1 MKRRVVLGATILVFI
16 FVIGLVGAS
25 LLNLTGSDS
34 APGEAKTNAACA
46 GALVVKTPVRN
57 LGHDAN
63 DISNVS
69 ITGDMTNC
77 TNQTIKVEVD
87 LEGPNHAYAIRKIGP
102 NTTSLVFNFDAATG
116 DFTDTTP
123 TALNGDLVSQG
134 LRLPPQS
141 AQAFGLVTVTIAKTW
156 E

>member
-1 MKRRVVLGATILVFI
+1 MKRRIILGGTVLIFI

-34 APGEAKTNAACA
+34 APGEAKTDAACA
-46 GALVVKTPVRN
+46 GALIVKHPVRN
-57 LGHDAN
+57 LGPDAN
-63 DISNVS
+63 GISNLT
-69 ITGDMTNC
+69 ITGDMTDC

-87 LEGPNHAYAIRKIGP
+87 LVGTSHAYAIRKIGP
-102 NTTSLVFNFDAATG
+102 NTTSLVFNFDATTG

-134 LRLPPQS
+134 LRLPPQT

>member
-1 MKRRVVLGATILVFI
+1 MKRRMILGATILLFI

-34 APGEAKTNAACA
+34 APGEAKTDAACA
-46 GALVVKTPVRN
+46 GALIVKTPIRN
-57 LGHDAN
+57 MGHDAN
-63 DISNVS
+63 EISDVS

-87 LEGPNHAYAIRKIGP
+87 LEGSSHAFAIRKIVP
-102 NTTSLVFNFDAATG
+102 NTTSLVFNFNSTNG
-116 DFTDTTP
+116 DFTDTAP

-141 AQAFGLVTVTIAKTW
+141 AHAFGLVTVTIAKTW